1 MSIPD
6 PTTRRS
12 ILALSLIGSF
22 GVNSMYGL
30 VYRNGYIDALL
41 RLREYGPHV
50 LPGSNIP
57 ILTRFTGI
65 GLLDK
70 ALVLA
75 GVMFANITDGSAP
88 QLSLYGFQFA
98 GQLVPLYT
106 VLMIEAARRGNKGNI
121 MSLAVLWGCATQ
133 GLGYGFTMPIYA
145 IVHLL
150 CSPTAAS
157 MAPAVAQKIRLQ
169 STDLLE
175 GLVPSMILGYII
187 PTVLMAIP
195 FRSHVLHQWLGGL
208 WQGYPVW
215 VSLIHYGI
223 KVVRSRRANKS
234 NEPKPPDTTTANGT
248 GTRSYAARIDEEM
261 TLHRAYLFAFAV
273 SASTNITTF
282 SILASCKLFPS
293 LFPSHILTALTLKS
307 VFIPPPF
314 WSRAPMPNM
323 AVGILNFFQYD
334 QYVGSTAAIV
344 WAVALRIKARKQAM
358 SLESWLWLAGEI
370 FGIAFVAGPG
380 AALVSLVW
388 NRDEMVLNDDKLF
401 ETVEAPAAVDV
412 ESRALIDADSEDPN
426 HSS

>member
-1 MSIPD
+1 
-6 PTTRRS
+6 
-12 ILALSLIGSF
+12 
-22 GVNSMYGL
+22 
-30 VYRNGYIDALL
+30 
-41 RLREYGPHV
+41 
-50 LPGSNIP
+50 
-57 ILTRFTGI
+57 
-65 GLLDK
+65 
-70 ALVLA
+70 
-75 GVMFANITDGSAP
+75 
-88 QLSLYGFQFA
+88 
-98 GQLVPLYT
+98 
-106 VLMIEAARRGNKGNI
+106 
-121 MSLAVLWGCATQ
+121 
-133 GLGYGFTMPIYA
+133 
-145 IVHLL
+145 
-150 CSPTAAS
+150 
-157 MAPAVAQKIRLQ
+157 
-169 STDLLE
+169 
-175 GLVPSMILGYII
+175 
-187 PTVLMAIP
+187 MAIP

-261 TLHRAYLFAFAV
+261 ALHRAYLFAFAV
-273 SASTNITTF
+273 SASTNIVTF
-282 SILASCKLFPS
+282 SILASCKLFSS

-370 FGIAFVAGPG
+370 SGIAFVAGPG

-412 ESRALIDADSEDPN
+412 ESRALIDADLEDPN